1 VKTGCSLS
9 LSFSLSPLNN
19 RTLELPL
26 SVARSSRSLSRAL
39 PTSVSEALR
48 FRSSQVGTTACTD
61 DVDVDMESE
70 NKLISLSPPV
80 LLLLLVMVAVLPEIG
95 AIQVAVIRNE
105 FEFKFELDEKAWLLF
120 RLPERINKAN
130 ENRGVRNRNM
140 LSLFCFCFYRTQSCI
155 AGVVS

>member
-1 VKTGCSLS
+1 
-9 LSFSLSPLNN
+9 
-19 RTLELPL
+19 
-26 SVARSSRSLSRAL
+26 
-39 PTSVSEALR
+39 
-48 FRSSQVGTTACTD
+48 
-61 DVDVDMESE
+61 MESE